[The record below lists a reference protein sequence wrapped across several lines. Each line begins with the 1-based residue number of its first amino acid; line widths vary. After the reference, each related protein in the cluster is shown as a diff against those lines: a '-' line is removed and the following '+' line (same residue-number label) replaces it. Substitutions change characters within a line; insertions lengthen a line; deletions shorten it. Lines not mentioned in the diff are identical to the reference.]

1 MAKIDVTQI
10 EGYADMTPEQK
21 VAALE
26 ALQLPEPDHTGFVRK
41 SVFDKTASELADW
54 KRKHREQLSAEER
67 EKQERDEEVAA
78 LRQQIADLNRRD
90 TISGHKARFLELGYD
105 AALAAETAVALVDGN
120 ADIVF
125 ANQKKFLESHDKAY
139 KAQLMNS
146 TSIPPAGKMGD
157 PEKPDFTRMIEDAQ
171 AKGDHSAAAYYM
183 RLRNEA
189 DQK

>member
-21 VAALE
+21 VAAFE

-105 AALAAETAVALVDGN
+105 AALAEETAVAMVDGN

-139 KAQLMNS
+139 KAQLMSGTS
-146 TSIPPAGKMGD
+146 TPPAGKTGD
-157 PEKPDFTRMIEDAQ
+157 PEKPDFTRMIEEAQ
-171 AKGDHSAAAYYM
+171 AKGDNSAAAYYI

-189 DQK
+189 EQK